1 VSLDSCQSEEVNRDG
16 FWDLVETARGMVDD
30 TVVDPDGVADAL
42 VKALSALPAAEIVRF
57 GVEFDLLQGE
67 SYRWDLWGAAYLIN
81 GGASDDG
88 FDSFR
93 GWLVAQGREIWEA
106 ALADPDS
113 LADVIDEDIEDDF
126 EGFDGE
132 ALLAVGSEAYAATA
146 GSARDYWS
154 AVDAATPEAPDVPAG
169 QNFDFDDSDELQA
182 RFPRLAA
189 LYLDD

>member
-1 VSLDSCQSEEVNRDG
+1 MDKER
-16 FWDLVETARGMVDD
+16 FWGLVEAAREQVDD

-42 VKALSALPAAEIVRF
+42 TKALSGLPAEEIVGF
-57 GVEFDLLQGE
+57 GVRFELLLGE
-67 SYRWDLWGAAYLIN
+67 AYRWDLWGAAYLIN
-81 GGASDDG
+81 GGLGDDG
-88 FDSFR
+88 FDFFR

-113 LADVIDEDIEDDF
+113 LADVIDEDLDDGF

-132 ALLAVGSEAYAATA
+132 ALLAVGAEAYATVA
-146 GSARDYWS
+146 GSEKDFWS
-154 AVDAATPEAPDVPAG
+154 AVDAATPDAADVPAG
-169 QNFDFDDSDELQA
+169 EDFDFDDKAEMHA